1 MKSPLEKTDSWKH
14 ASMLW
19 LTANVVGTVL
29 LGLWLLTKGDS
40 NFVAAPIIGFFAAG
54 ISLPIILLSVPLF
67 NHILQL
73 PNKQERFYLTFLA
86 VTALFA
92 VTIGLVNIVKQSR
105 ISNRSQSKRTSFRA
119 CRGISPE
126 SSAPPTGASEIPRQA
141 RNDVL
146 LYPVTYAWALNLEFN
161 LPASAIVELL
171 FPFYLGAFV
180 ATGLEY
186 QQWLFRADE

>member
-29 LGLWLLTKGDS
+29 QGLWLLTKGDS

-54 ISLPIILLSVPLF
+54 ISLPIIPLSIPLF
-67 NHILQL
+67 NRILQL

-92 VTIGLVNIVKQSR
+92 VIVGLVTDVTQRVAQDAEKGLLLLQKMPFMGNQRVWCVTS
-105 ISNRSQSKRTSFRA
+105 ISKH
-119 CRGISPE
+119 C
-126 SSAPPTGASEIPRQA
+126 
-141 RNDVL
+141 
-146 LYPVTYAWALNLEFN
+146 
-161 LPASAIVELL
+161 
-171 FPFYLGAFV
+171 
-180 ATGLEY
+180 
-186 QQWLFRADE
+186 